1 LVGAAG
7 PRKSL
12 LEQLS
17 RTGYG
22 HNFGEQPGGGPN
34 VQGQLIVQILKPLLD
49 KCVEQRKELQA
60 HENIVSDPSLQL
72 IDVKKRLY
80 VFFYFGHVFFTF
92 LTFFYFPNV
101 FYIRWQSSELQA
113 D

>member
-1 LVGAAG
+1 MGEKFAPPLQHPFLSPPRIFGTCCASGPPELVSLRLLYGAG

-22 HNFGEQPGGGPN
+22 HNFGEQPGGGPS

-49 KCVEQRKELQA
+49 KCVSTRKELQA
-60 HENIVSDPSLQL
+60 HENIVSNS
-72 IDVKKRLY
+72 V
-80 VFFYFGHVFFTF
+80 
-92 LTFFYFPNV
+92 
-101 FYIRWQSSELQA
+101 ELMPK
-113 D
+113 

>member
-1 LVGAAG
+1 MLRMLEELASLVCFTYISQYHTGTMFGAG

-12 LEQLS
+12 FEQLS

-49 KCVEQRKELQA
+49 KCVDIRKELQA
-60 HENIVSDPSLQL
+60 HENIVSRFNPLQSML
-72 IDVKKRLY
+72 R
-80 VFFYFGHVFFTF
+80 
-92 LTFFYFPNV
+92 
-101 FYIRWQSSELQA
+101 
-113 D
+113 